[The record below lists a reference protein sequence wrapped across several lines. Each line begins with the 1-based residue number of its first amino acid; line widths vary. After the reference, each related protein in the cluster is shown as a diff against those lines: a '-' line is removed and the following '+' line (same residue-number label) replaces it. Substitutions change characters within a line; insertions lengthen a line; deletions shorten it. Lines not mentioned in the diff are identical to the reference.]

1 MLINRIFFGFKQI
14 FLHFSDNKQYI
25 CKTNSNKISGRNSEL
40 KVKNNIFTLDS
51 TDIKILEILQEDAR
65 QTYTTIGKRLGMAHS
80 TVYDRIKR
88 MENYGIIKKYTTLV
102 DAEKAGAKNLTAIM
116 TIYTDPKE
124 SEKVAE
130 KLCKT
135 PQVIEVYTSL
145 SEELQI
151 IAKVIADSQESLH
164 MFIANSVAPLP
175 GVLRIRTSII
185 TKKFKETQPL
195 MLNEPKKLTPT
206 INKHNRKEK
215 KENEGRG

>member
-1 MLINRIFFGFKQI
+1 M
-14 FLHFSDNKQYI
+14 
-25 CKTNSNKISGRNSEL
+25 
-40 KVKNNIFTLDS
+40 
-51 TDIKILEILQEDAR
+51 KILEILQEDAR
-65 QTYTTIGKRLGMAHS
+65 QTYTAIGKRLGIAHS

-102 DAEKAGAKNLTAIM
+102 DAEKAGVKNLTAMM

-145 SEELQI
+145 SEELLI
-151 IAKVIADSQESLH
+151 IAKVIAESQESLH
-164 MFIANSVAPLP
+164 EFIANSVAPLP
-175 GVLRIRTSII
+175 GVLRIRTAII

-195 MLNEPKKLTPT
+195 ILNDLKKLTPS
-206 INKHNRKEK
+206 INKPKGKEEK
-215 KENEGRG
+215 KNEGRG